1 MAYTSLGFLGF
12 LVLVAVVYYL
22 VPKKFQWAVLL
33 VASYAFYLFSG
44 IEQIAFI
51 MATTLITYLAGRI
64 MQNVRDDY
72 KSQLAKLPK
81 DTPKETKQ
89 ELKKKTN
96 NKIRNIQFA
105 SVILDLLI
113 LVVVK
118 YLNFAVENIN
128 SIFTVFHYDAKLPLV
143 NIIVPLGISFY
154 TFMSMGYLIDVGR
167 GRYEA
172 EKHLG
177 KFALFVSFFP
187 SIVQGPISRFDDVGK
202 QLGAEHK
209 FDYNN
214 FKFGAQLMLWGF
226 FKKMVIADRAFPAV
240 SAIFSADKYLEYN
253 GSIYFFGMLMY
264 ALQIYCDFSGGIDI
278 ARGAAQMLGINLPLN
293 FERPYFSMSVAEYWR
308 RWHITLGAW
317 MREYVFFPIMLSKP
331 VTKISKFFRQKGK
344 KQVAKLVPSVITPF
358 VVFFLIGVWHVAE
371 WKYIAFGLYNA
382 TIVAS
387 SVALAP
393 TFKKIIAKFNINTD
407 TFSWKLF
414 CIVRTFLV
422 LGVSKI
428 LVKAPSLTAA
438 LHMVKSIF
446 TQVDLDFIF
455 GFDGKIFELG
465 IDEKNMFVLFVA
477 TLVLLFVSV
486 LQENGMKIRE
496 TIAKQN
502 IVFRWGIYLIAL
514 IVVLVFGIYGP
525 MYNAADFIYQ
535 AY

>member
-1 MAYTSLGFLGF
+1 MSYTSLAFLGF
-12 LVLVAVVYYL
+12 LILVAIVYYI
-22 VPKKFQWAVLL
+22 VPKRFQWAVLL

-44 IEQIAFI
+44 VKQVAFI
-51 MATTLITYLAGRI
+51 IATTLITYLSGLL
-64 MQNVRDDY
+64 MQHIRNGY
-72 KSQLAKLPK
+72 KAKLASLPEGS
-81 DTPKETKQ
+81 TKEDKQ
-89 ELKKKTN
+89 ALKKATN
-96 NKIRNIQFA
+96 NKIRVVQFA
-105 SVILDLLI
+105 SVIADLLI

-118 YLNFAVENIN
+118 YSNFAIGNLN
-128 SIFTVFHYDAKLPLV
+128 SLFSLFKYDFQVPLL
-143 NIIVPLGISFY
+143 NMIVPLGISFY
-154 TFMSMGYLIDVGR
+154 TFMSMGYLIDIGR

-187 SIVQGPISRFDDVGK
+187 SIVQGPISRYNDVGT
-202 QLGAEHK
+202 QLGQEHP

-214 FKFGAQLMLWGF
+214 FKFGAQLILWGF

-240 SAIFSADKYLEYN
+240 ATIFSASHYLEYN

-278 ARGAAQMLGINLPLN
+278 TRGAAQMLGINLPQN
-293 FERPYFSMSVAEYWR
+293 FERPYFSTSVADYWR

-317 MREYVFFPIMLSKP
+317 MREFVFFPIMLSKP
-331 VTKISKFFRQKGK
+331 VTKISKAFRQKGK
-344 KQVAKLVPSVITPF
+344 KQIAKLVPSVITPF
-358 VVFFLIGVWHVAE
+358 VVFFLIGVWHGAS
-371 WKYIAFGLYNA
+371 WKYVAFGLYNA

-393 TFKKIIAKFNINTD
+393 VFKKIIEKLHINTEA
-407 TFSWKLF
+407 FSWKLF

-422 LGVSKI
+422 LGISKI
-428 LVKAPSLTAA
+428 LVKAPGLRAA

-446 TQVDLDFIF
+446 TEIDPDFIF
-455 GFDGKIFELG
+455 GLDGKIFELG
-465 IDEKNMFVLFVA
+465 INQKNMFVLFVSV
-477 TLVLLFVSV
+477 LVLILVSV

-496 TIAKQN
+496 TLAKQN
-502 IVFRWGIYLIAL
+502 IAFRWAIYLVAL

-525 MYNAADFIYQ
+525 AYNAVDFIYE